1 MKETNLYKFSEDWDE
16 RPYRETIDVVN
27 STNYSPVGKLL
38 MYNFF
43 LSQLKE
49 LLMMEDAFRKDE
61 ALREYCASDGGTL
74 SDERKEN
81 RPLFVLGLPRTGTTF
96 LHSLLALDPKVRAP
110 RKWELDNPTP
120 RDDTNAEK
128 DKEIRIKLSQS
139 NNLNAAK
146 TFAPQMLQLHDSS
159 DVTRAEEC
167 IFVLSLFAP
176 VKLITFLFPDHWD
189 TVIGWDWVRVYR
201 NYWKI
206 LQMWEYYEMKTKES
220 YPNKGSSSST
230 NKRWVLK
237 CPFHTWVIDS
247 ILEAIPHADIIWTHR
262 NLDEN
267 ILSSSNLKSA
277 VADIF
282 LDSRNLEAIG
292 KGYMDAAELAFKRAD
307 KVATSL
313 QQHNKNDNKLIY
325 CMYNQLIQDPI
336 STIESI
342 YNQLGYEFTAEYRDI
357 LQEYIEK
364 DKLKRLKL
372 RNKAKNGNDLKKITL
387 ETYGISKE
395 MIQERFSWCYE
406 KYINVAGA
414 SICDEKKEGC

>member
-1 MKETNLYKFSEDWDE
+1 MIFLIISTISIIITLSLLQRWLSQNQNKQSQQKDKPSTTFALKAINTILRPLFILQPNEKFQPLNLNKLKQKAMKETNLYKFSEDWDE

-61 ALREYCASDGGTL
+61 ALREYCDSDGGTL

-206 LQMWEYYEMKTKES
+206 LQMWEYYEMKTKEC

-230 NKRWVLK
+230 NKRWAKHPHLSTLTLQLCLLSQKLPAIVLEK
-237 CPFHTWVIDS
+237 RTMH
-247 ILEAIPHADIIWTHR
+247 
-262 NLDEN
+262 LDLLN
-267 ILSSSNLKSA
+267 
-277 VADIF
+277 
-282 LDSRNLEAIG
+282 
-292 KGYMDAAELAFKRAD
+292 
-307 KVATSL
+307 
-313 QQHNKNDNKLIY
+313 
-325 CMYNQLIQDPI
+325 
-336 STIESI
+336 
-342 YNQLGYEFTAEYRDI
+342 
-357 LQEYIEK
+357 
-364 DKLKRLKL
+364 
-372 RNKAKNGNDLKKITL
+372 
-387 ETYGISKE
+387 
-395 MIQERFSWCYE
+395 
-406 KYINVAGA
+406 AG
-414 SICDEKKEGC
+414 GR